1 MSSEKLL
8 TSKTKIFCVI
18 GHPIEHSM
26 SPIMWNPAL
35 QELGLDYVYLAFD
48 VHPKDLKKAI
58 EGIRALGIKG
68 INVTLPHKETVINYL
83 DEIDPIALKI
93 GAINTIKNEGGFLKA
108 RNTDASGAKK
118 ALLDAGCKIS
128 GKNIVFLG
136 AGGVARSLA
145 YIMAEEANHIIL
157 TDLIEERAVTVA
169 NEIKGSMK
177 ADIEGKIS
185 NINNINEGL
194 KKADILINATPMG
207 MYPKVEDTP
216 IIKDLLHEDL
226 FVFDVVYN
234 PLETRLMK
242 NAAEIGCQT
251 LGGLDMLVNQG
262 ILAFEW
268 WTNQNPNRSLMK
280 KKIIEF
286 LGIK

>member
-1 MSSEKLL
+1 MSSGKLI

-35 QELGLDYVYLAFD
+35 QELGLDYVYLAID
-48 VHPKDLKKAI
+48 VHPKNLEKAI
-58 EGIRALGIKG
+58 SGIRSLDIKG
-68 INVTLPHKETVINYL
+68 INVTSPHKESIIRYL

-93 GAINTIKNEGGFLKA
+93 GAVNTIKNEEGFLKA

-118 ALLDAGCKIS
+118 ALLDIGCKIS

-136 AGGVARSLA
+136 SGGVARSLA

-157 TDLIEERAVTVA
+157 TDLVVERAIAVA
-169 NEIKGSMK
+169 NEIKEKMN

-185 NINNINEGL
+185 NKNNIYEGL
-194 KKADILINATPMG
+194 KKADILINATPIG
-207 MYPKVEDTP
+207 MYPKVKDTP
-216 IIKDLLHEDL
+216 LSKDLLHGDL

-234 PLETRLMK
+234 PLETRLIK
-242 NAAEIGCQT
+242 EAVEIGCQT

>member
-1 MSSEKLL
+1 MPSEKLI

-35 QELGLDYVYLAFD
+35 QELGLDHVYLAFD
-48 VHPKDLKKAI
+48 VHPKDLEKAI
-58 EGIRALGIKG
+58 SGIRSLGISG
-68 INVTLPHKETVINYL
+68 INVTLPHKETVIKYL

-93 GAINTIKNEGGFLKA
+93 GAINTIKNDEGTLKA

-118 ALLDAGCKIS
+118 ALLDADCNVS

-136 AGGVARSLA
+136 AGGVGRSLA
-145 YIMAEEANHIIL
+145 YIMTEESNQITL
-157 TDLIEERAVTVA
+157 MDLIEERAIAVA
-169 NEIKGSMK
+169 NEIKENMNVS
-177 ADIEGKIS
+177 IEGKIS
-185 NINNINEGL
+185 NKNTVNETL
-194 KKADILINATPMG
+194 KKADILINATPVG

-216 IIKDLLHEDL
+216 ITKKSLHSDL

-234 PLETRLMK
+234 PIETRLMK
-242 NAAEIGCQT
+242 EAAEIGCKT

-268 WTNQNPNRSLMK
+268 WTNKNPNRSLMK
-280 KKIIEF
+280 KKIVEF

>member
-1 MSSEKLL
+1 MSSEKLI

-35 QELGLDYVYLAFD
+35 HELGLDYVYLAFD
-48 VHPKDLKKAI
+48 VHPNNLEKAI
-58 EGIRALGIKG
+58 KGIRTLGIKG
-68 INVTLPHKETVINYL
+68 INVTLPHKETVIKYL

-93 GAINTIKNEGGFLKA
+93 GAVNTIKNEEGILKA
-108 RNTDASGAKK
+108 RNTDAGGAKK
-118 ALLDAGCKIS
+118 ALLDTGCNIS

-136 AGGVARSLA
+136 AGGVARALA
-145 YIMAEEANHIIL
+145 YIMAEEANHITL
-157 TDLIEERAVTVA
+157 TDLVEERAITLA
-169 NEIKGSMK
+169 NEIKENMK
-177 ADIEGKIS
+177 INIEGKIS
-185 NINNINEGL
+185 NKDNINESL
-194 KKADILINATPMG
+194 KRADILINATPIG
-207 MYPKVEDTP
+207 MHPKVEETP
-216 IIKDLLHEDL
+216 ITKDSLHGDL
-226 FVFDVVYN
+226 FVFDAVYN

-242 NAAEIGCQT
+242 EAVELGCQT

-286 LGIK
+286 LGLK

>member
-1 MSSEKLL
+1 MSSEKLI

-35 QELGLDYVYLAFD
+35 HELDLDYVYLAFD
-48 VHPKDLKKAI
+48 VHPKDLEEAI
-58 EGIRALGIKG
+58 KGIRALDIKG
-68 INVTLPHKETVINYL
+68 INVTIPHKETVIKYL

-93 GAINTIKNEGGFLKA
+93 GAVNTIKNEKGFLKA

-118 ALLDAGCKIS
+118 ALIDAGCNIS

-157 TDLIEERAVTVA
+157 TDLVEERAIAVA
-169 NEIKGSMK
+169 KEIKKNMK
-177 ADIEGKIS
+177 VDIEGKIS
-185 NINNINEGL
+185 NRNNVNEGL
-194 KKADILINATPMG
+194 KKADILINATPIG
-207 MYPKVEDTP
+207 MYPNIEDTP
-216 IIKDLLHEDL
+216 ITKDLLHGDL

-242 NAAEIGCQT
+242 DAREIGCQT

-268 WTNQNPNRSLMK
+268 WTNQNPNRNLMK

>member
-1 MSSEKLL
+1 LSSEKLIS
-8 TSKTKIFCVI
+8 SKTKIFCVI

-35 QELGLDYVYLAFD
+35 HELGLDYVYLAFN
-48 VHPKDLKKAI
+48 VHPNDLEKAI
-58 EGIRALGIKG
+58 RGIRILGIRG
-68 INVTLPHKETVINYL
+68 INVTLPHKETVIKYL

-93 GAINTIKNEGGFLKA
+93 GAVNTIKNEEGYLKA

-118 ALLDAGCKIS
+118 ALLDEGCNIS

-157 TDLIEERAVTVA
+157 TDLVEERAKTVA
-169 NEIKGSMK
+169 NEIKENMK
-177 ADIEGKIS
+177 ADVEGKIS
-185 NINNINEGL
+185 NIKNISEGL
-194 KKADILINATPMG
+194 KKADILINATPIG
-207 MYPKVEDTP
+207 MYPNIEGTP
-216 IIKDLLHEDL
+216 LTKDLLHGDL

-242 NAAEIGCQT
+242 EAAEIGCQT

-268 WTNQNPNRSLMK
+268 WTNQNPNRGLMK
-280 KKIIEF
+280 KNIIEF

>member
-1 MSSEKLL
+1 MSSEKLI

-48 VHPKDLKKAI
+48 VHPKNLEKAI
-58 EGIRALGIKG
+58 SGIRSLDIRG
-68 INVTLPHKETVINYL
+68 INVTLPHKETVIKYL
-83 DEIDPIALKI
+83 DEIDSIASKI
-93 GAINTIKNEGGFLKA
+93 GAINTIKNDEGTLKA
-108 RNTDASGAKK
+108 RNTDADGAKK
-118 ALLDAGCKIS
+118 SLIDAGCNIS

-145 YIMAEEANHIIL
+145 YIMAEESNSIIL
-157 TDLIEERAVTVA
+157 TDLIEERAIAVA
-169 NEIKGSMK
+169 NEIKEKMK
-177 ADIEGKIS
+177 VNIEGKIS
-185 NINNINEGL
+185 NKDTINESL
-194 KKADILINATPMG
+194 KKADILINATPIG
-207 MYPKVEDTP
+207 MYPRVEDTP
-216 IIKDLLHEDL
+216 ITKDMLNADL

-234 PLETRLMK
+234 PLETRLIRE
-242 NAAEIGCQT
+242 AAEIGCQT

-268 WTNQNPNRSLMK
+268 WTNQKPKKSLMK
-280 KKIIEF
+280 KKIVEF
-286 LGIK
+286 LGLK

>member
-1 MSSEKLL
+1 MSSEKLI

-35 QELGLDYVYLAFD
+35 QELSLDYVYLAFD
-48 VHPKDLKKAI
+48 VHPKNLEKAI
-58 EGIRALGIKG
+58 SGIRSLGIRG
-68 INVTLPHKETVINYL
+68 INVTLPHKETVIKYL

-93 GAINTIKNEGGFLKA
+93 GAINTIKNEEGTLRA

-118 ALLDAGCKIS
+118 ALLDAGCNIS
-128 GKNIVFLG
+128 GKNIVVLG
-136 AGGVARSLA
+136 AGGVARSRA
-145 YIMAEEANHIIL
+145 YIFAEESNQIIL
-157 TDLIEERAVTVA
+157 TDLIEERAMTVA
-169 NEIKGSMK
+169 SEIKEKMK
-177 ADIEGKIS
+177 VNIEGKIS
-185 NINNINEGL
+185 TKDNINESL
-194 KKADILINATPMG
+194 KKADILINATPIG
-207 MYPKVEDTP
+207 MYPRVENTP
-216 IIKDLLHEDL
+216 ITKNMLNADL

-242 NAAEIGCQT
+242 EAAEIGCQT

-280 KKIIEF
+280 KKIIAF

>member
-1 MSSEKLL
+1 MSSEKLI

-35 QELGLDYVYLAFD
+35 QELSLDYVYLAFD
-48 VHPKDLKKAI
+48 VHPKNLEKAI
-58 EGIRALGIKG
+58 SGIRSLGIRG
-68 INVTLPHKETVINYL
+68 INVTLPHKETVIKYL

-93 GAINTIKNEGGFLKA
+93 GAINTIKNDEGTLRA

-118 ALLDAGCKIS
+118 ALLDAGCNIS

-145 YIMAEEANHIIL
+145 YIFAEESNQIIL
-157 TDLIEERAVTVA
+157 TDLIEERAMTVA
-169 NEIKGSMK
+169 SEIKEKMK
-177 ADIEGKIS
+177 LNIEGKKITKD
-185 NINNINEGL
+185 NINESL
-194 KKADILINATPMG
+194 KKADILINATPIG
-207 MYPKVEDTP
+207 MYPRVENTP
-216 IIKDLLHEDL
+216 ITKDMLNADL

-242 NAAEIGCQT
+242 EAAEIGCQT

-280 KKIIEF
+280 KKIIAF

>member
-35 QELGLDYVYLAFD
+35 QDLGLDFAYLAFD
-48 VHPKDLKKAI
+48 IHPKDLEKAI
-58 EGIRALGIKG
+58 EGIKALGIRG
-68 INVTLPHKETVINYL
+68 VNVTIPHKETVINYL

-93 GAINTIKNEGGFLKA
+93 GAVNTIKNEGGLLKA

-118 ALLDAGCKIS
+118 ALQDAGCTIS

-136 AGGVARSLA
+136 AGGVGRSLA
-145 YIMAEEANHIIL
+145 YIMAEESNHIML
-157 TDLIEERAVTVA
+157 TDLVEERAITVA
-169 NEIKGSMK
+169 NEIKEKMK
-177 ADIEGKIS
+177 TDIEGKLANRD
-185 NINNINEGL
+185 NIEKGL
-194 KKADILINATPMG
+194 KKADILINATPIG
-207 MYPKVEDTP
+207 MYPNVEDTP
-216 IIKDLLHEDL
+216 ITKDLLHGDL

-242 NAAEIGCQT
+242 EASEIGCQT

-262 ILAFEW
+262 VLAFEW
-268 WTNQNPNRSLMK
+268 WTNQNPNRNLMK
-280 KKIIEF
+280 NKIITF

>member
-1 MSSEKLL
+1 MSSEKRIS
-8 TSKTKIFCVI
+8 SKTKIFCVI

-48 VHPKDLKKAI
+48 VHPKNLEKAI
-58 EGIRALGIKG
+58 SGIRSLDIRG
-68 INVTLPHKETVINYL
+68 INVTLPHKETVIKYL

-93 GAINTIKNEGGFLKA
+93 GAINTIKNDEGTLKA

-118 ALLDAGCKIS
+118 ALLDAGCNIS

-145 YIMAEEANHIIL
+145 YIMAEESNHIIL
-157 TDLIEERAVTVA
+157 TDLIEERAITVA
-169 NEIKGSMK
+169 NEIKDKMK
-177 ADIEGKIS
+177 ANIEGKIC
-185 NINNINEGL
+185 NKDNVNESL
-194 KKADILINATPMG
+194 KKADILINATPIG
-207 MYPKVEDTP
+207 MYPRVEDTP
-216 IIKDLLHEDL
+216 ITKDMLNADL

-242 NAAEIGCQT
+242 EAAEIGCQT

-268 WTNQNPNRSLMK
+268 WTSRSPNRSLMK
-280 KKIIEF
+280 KNIIEF

>member
-1 MSSEKLL
+1 MSSEKLI

-35 QELGLDYVYLAFD
+35 QELGLDFVYLAFD
-48 VHPKDLKKAI
+48 VHPKNLEKAI
-58 EGIRALGIKG
+58 SGIRSLDIRG
-68 INVTLPHKETVINYL
+68 INVTLPHKETVIKYL

-93 GAINTIKNEGGFLKA
+93 GAVNTIKNEEGILKA

-118 ALLDAGCKIS
+118 ALIDAGCNIS

-145 YIMAEEANHIIL
+145 YIMAEESNSIIL
-157 TDLIEERAVTVA
+157 TDLIEERAIAVA
-169 NEIKGSMK
+169 NEIKEKMK
-177 ADIEGKIS
+177 VNIEGKIS
-185 NINNINEGL
+185 NKDTINESL
-194 KKADILINATPMG
+194 KKADILINATPIG
-207 MYPKVEDTP
+207 MYPRVEDTP
-216 IIKDLLHEDL
+216 ITKDMLNADL

-242 NAAEIGCQT
+242 EAAEIGCQT

-280 KKIIEF
+280 KKIIAF

>member
-1 MSSEKLL
+1 MSSEKLI

-48 VHPKDLKKAI
+48 VHPKNLEKAI
-58 EGIRALGIKG
+58 SGIRSLDIRG
-68 INVTLPHKETVINYL
+68 INVTLPHKETVIKYL

-93 GAINTIKNEGGFLKA
+93 GAINTIKNDEGTLKA

-118 ALLDAGCKIS
+118 ALLDAGCNIS

-145 YIMAEEANHIIL
+145 YIMAEESNHIIL
-157 TDLIEERAVTVA
+157 TDLIEERAITVA
-169 NEIKGSMK
+169 NEIKDKMK
-177 ADIEGKIS
+177 ANIEGKIS
-185 NINNINEGL
+185 NKDNVNEGL
-194 KKADILINATPMG
+194 KKADILINATPIG
-207 MYPKVEDTP
+207 MYPRVEDTP
-216 IIKDLLHEDL
+216 ITKDMLNADL

-242 NAAEIGCQT
+242 EAAEIGCQT

-268 WTNQNPNRSLMK
+268 WTSRSPNRSLMK
-280 KKIIEF
+280 KNIIEF

>member
-1 MSSEKLL
+1 MSSDKLI

-35 QELGLDYVYLAFD
+35 HELGLDYVYLAFD
-48 VHPKDLKKAI
+48 VHPNELEKAI
-58 EGIRALGIKG
+58 KGIRALDIKG
-68 INVTLPHKETVINYL
+68 INVTIPHKETVIKHL

-93 GAINTIKNEGGFLKA
+93 GAINTIKNEEGILKA

-118 ALLDAGCKIS
+118 ALIDAGCNVS
-128 GKNIVFLG
+128 GKNIFFLG
-136 AGGVARSLA
+136 SGGVARSLA
-145 YIMAEEANHIIL
+145 YIMAEEANHITL
-157 TDLIEERAVTVA
+157 TDLIKERAISIA
-169 NEIKGSMK
+169 NEIEENMN
-177 ADIEGKIS
+177 ADVEGKIS
-185 NINNINEGL
+185 NDKNINEGL
-194 KKADILINATPMG
+194 KKADILINATPIG
-207 MYPKVEDTP
+207 MYPNVEESP
-216 IIKDLLHEDL
+216 IIKNSLHGDL

-242 NAAEIGCQT
+242 EAAEIGCQT

-268 WTNQNPNRSLMK
+268 WTNHRPNRSLMK

>member
-1 MSSEKLL
+1 
-8 TSKTKIFCVI
+8 KTKIFCVI

-35 QELGLDYVYLAFD
+35 QELGLDFVYLAFD
-48 VHPKDLKKAI
+48 IHPKDLGKAI
-58 EGIRALGIKG
+58 EGIRVLGIRG
-68 INVTLPHKETVINYL
+68 INVTLPHKETVIKHL

-93 GAINTIKNEGGFLKA
+93 GAINTIKNEEGILKA

-118 ALLDAGCKIS
+118 ALLDVGCEIS
-128 GKNIVFLG
+128 GKNLFFLG
-136 AGGVARSLA
+136 SGGVARSLA
-145 YIMAEEANHIIL
+145 YVLVEDANHIVL
-157 TDLIEERAVTVA
+157 TDLVEERAITVA
-169 NEIKGSMK
+169 KEINENMM
-177 ADIEGKIS
+177 ADVEGKIS
-185 NINNINEGL
+185 NQDNINEGL
-194 KKADILINATPMG
+194 KNADILINATPIG
-207 MYPKVEDTP
+207 MYPKIEDTP
-216 IIKDLLHEDL
+216 IKKDLLHEDL

-242 NAAEIGCQT
+242 EAAEIGCQT

-268 WTNQNPNRSLMK
+268 WTKQKPNRSLMK
-280 KKIIEF
+280 KKIIKF

>member
-1 MSSEKLL
+1 LPSEKLI

-35 QELGLDYVYLAFD
+35 QELRLDYVYLAFD
-48 VHPKDLKKAI
+48 VHPKDLAKAI
-58 EGIRALGIKG
+58 SGIRSLGIRG
-68 INVTLPHKETVINYL
+68 INVTLPYKETVIKYL

-93 GAINTIKNEGGFLKA
+93 GAINTIKNDEGTLKA

-118 ALLDAGCKIS
+118 ALLDADCNVS

-136 AGGVARSLA
+136 AGGVGRSLA
-145 YIMAEEANHIIL
+145 YIMAEESNQITL
-157 TDLIEERAVTVA
+157 MDLVEERAIAVA
-169 NEIKGSMK
+169 NEIKENLNVS
-177 ADIEGKIS
+177 IEGKIS
-185 NINNINEGL
+185 NKNTINETL
-194 KKADILINATPMG
+194 KKADILINATPVG

-216 IIKDLLHEDL
+216 ITKKSLHSDL

-242 NAAEIGCQT
+242 EAAEIGCQT

-268 WTNQNPNRSLMK
+268 WTNKNPNRSLMK